1 MDNFS
6 DLQKDIDSAIYSA
19 YQFGNVTGAPQNTTF
34 NGDVAA
40 QMLKENIKTT
50 PSLVSTSGGVPSVYG
65 DSQMNL
71 TFERYYM
78 HPNFSRLG
86 YSPWRDNDRLYNE
99 NSSWM
104 SNLGRSAKAMGH
116 IAMESFA
123 SNKPFISTLD
133 LFDPLNYDEESAGS
147 ISRMMKLGYDTSG
160 GFGAFTNNFL
170 LNTGITLGIAGS
182 AIIEEAVIAATAGLL
197 SSSGIGLAPGA
208 GLLATGTAL
217 NVGKFVRNI
226 NKVFNANETIFKL
239 ARNADEVKSIYDF
252 SKIGKALDGP
262 VANFFNPLSNT
273 ATLLKNYPETFKG
286 LNALGKTAT
295 SFGAFYADVRA
306 AARVLNE
313 AQMEGGLVINQMVE
327 DGIRKEY
334 DATGQYPTEEKI
346 AGIRAAAEN
355 AAFATTMINL
365 PLIFFSNKV
374 GLDNIIKQLPKGTG
388 LLSALDEVNQ
398 FGSISKIKGQG
409 YKYLSTPLQKV
420 SAGLRPT
427 EIGKSF
433 LNYTRY
439 NFAEAIQENLQE
451 ATSAGVI
458 NYYTKLFE
466 NPMIDQHMLL
476 KESVALG
483 LGEQFT
489 AQGLETFFSGFL
501 TGGLMGGMGKLA
513 NLGLTA
519 GQRIYDPEKFK
530 AYQEEKEK
538 LKLGFEESAN
548 FLDKNFLDL
557 GRGYA
562 DILNPNAVNAAQQS
576 AANKTMNAASQT
588 GNVKLSKDAQ
598 RLSIFEHV
606 SNAIKGGFYNNL
618 VDDYRSQLELDD
630 KSLAEAFGKDITE
643 VPQLRSDIAKAISG
657 AESIKKLH
665 DKYNFVN
672 PVSLKGVDKKDPM
685 YAKLLAK
692 KNAIE
697 TVRKMLIMAEDTIM
711 DGTARKSK
719 MLESMMTMLPEFGE
733 IDSDDVLVLVDSF
746 RLNGYKIDQLIQEIE
761 LAKSTQSS
769 PTTTPEDREKAK
781 VKENYLKQKIAA
793 LQELAKKF
801 DSFRTK
807 IKSNTEFTDEER
819 QNLLNDYKLYID
831 LLNKNPERKSSVVK
845 TENINESLNYIL
857 DYISLESENE
867 LLTSIISVLQDPQG
881 FATTVNDTTDYLEKI
896 LNDASF
902 VANMVNR
909 GVSLLE
915 HNALYNFMFS
925 TYGVFINEYEDGS
938 VDFIKPSA
946 DVTDSVIPV
955 DRLSDEYDELLNAFY
970 DKKVALSKVD
980 KETEKLKEKKK
991 KAAEQLSK
999 DKKDFERIKDKIR
1012 KSNSGLSD
1020 EAVEALAKSIFNSP
1034 LRFSFVSAIDKF
1046 DKLAQNIEN
1055 AASTPTTKEEIEE
1068 ALELLNNAKF
1078 KIVKD
1083 PDTKRSY
1090 YVQVDEEGNP
1100 IDGTLEWIRVT
1111 SLYRTKEFA
1120 TEKFSHRGNIIDG
1133 LLRTLIGDKTIS
1145 KEKFKEAYSQLQKEN
1160 PEAFEFTDANLD
1172 TLRSV
1177 LENFISNIEAQGYTL
1192 RADIPTLWGK
1202 IDGQFVAGTPDIL
1215 AINDKG
1221 EALLID
1227 LKTSSSDRRKA
1238 YAMEAALKKIAG
1250 DKYDLVKEKI
1260 IENQNKIVSK
1270 DKNLRDDPEV
1280 GEIITNFLSIEENG
1294 IKPYFDVKSIFFYR
1308 DSDENQL
1315 NSYADLLEQR
1325 TGIKVTGLFILPLTI
1340 QDSNKTKA
1348 YTKIEASVDSSSGTK
1363 RLALKV
1369 GRKQPPIPKAEE
1381 EIKSEEGL
1389 AEEEKKKEEVSE
1401 EEVKKPVDA
1410 SLLSLEERIELINNT
1425 IGILEK
1431 RKERGEQSIT
1441 NVENTLEYL
1450 NELLDETSELGFE
1463 EVKKILNTIKTLEE
1477 AISSNSARKSKRG
1490 QNITL
1495 SIEEYKKQFRTEKQ
1509 LFNDIANRI
1518 KYLKEDLEQLKK
1530 IDKDL
1535 SDQINYYRNMIA
1547 NKNFETLSFE
1557 EIEEKIETINKKK
1570 SVLEKIIASLVKAIK
1585 QSVFYLKEYVRI
1597 TTKAINDLE
1606 IFKKNTN
1613 FKRLNTE
1620 ELRKLIDAEDSSATT
1635 EYDKLRK
1642 QADELEKAIENNLD
1656 SIEIVEGA
1664 KQKEKERLDD
1674 LYNVVQKYNNQIR
1687 YLNNLLA
1694 VLYPDLYKI
1703 KLEKAAPSKP
1713 TREQRAPETKKA
1725 PTPTA
1730 KPSAQKTEARLEDA
1744 KKEKEETQKRT
1755 AKPKKEKPAPV
1766 SDIEAKRKKFGLQNV
1781 KGLFEPA
1788 QGAAYF
1794 RVILKGDNFDILA
1807 FFEKGQWSIFPKQ
1820 SNGEFQASDPKTGN
1834 ALVLSPEKR
1843 KEVVEKYAPKELI
1856 DLLEAADKVKGL
1868 DQQDKFMEG
1877 DIKNYLDLYKKE
1889 NLEYKL
1895 DQAKQSLQ
1903 IYESPNYPNK
1913 DAQERIVKDQ
1923 KETIAKLERELAA
1936 LKETPTGT
1944 NVDAKIDDIEKTRQE
1959 ELKENQRQYDVSK
1972 RTNLKGIETFKQ
1984 KLIDNPNGLE
1994 ALDGTYQ
2001 FNIDDR
2007 QKSLDKLEKELPI
2020 NIDRINAISDAKYV
2034 DAVNKGEM
2042 TKEQAMQALE
2052 KVGRKDSDAYKQLA
2066 ALKEP
2071 VATETATQT
2080 NTSSIGNVSSIK
2092 LDTTYPIYKD
2102 NKQVGSVTVTS
2113 VNGIPV
2119 FVFNNTKGSV
2129 SKPSEITTL
2138 SNNFFNANPG
2148 LFEYWYNTL
2157 LNEDNRQAVSL
2168 YKTATSPEQKEMFV
2182 ARFGISKSVFDKNKN
2197 LLDNIIKPTEDF
2209 LEFFVGKLIYGTP
2222 GIGKTR
2228 LVQEYNSRPESE
2240 RKYTLIDVDDLLLNR
2255 LAEINKTKNFAGDL
2269 EFTNENIF
2277 AIINAFNKKVGY
2289 ENLDSLVYNPV
2300 LNQINQGKNE
2310 KNTNK
2315 IYVTG
2320 SKRFIKDADIAVL
2333 SEQRSDILRNR
2344 ILTGETDVAKYIAA
2358 ENEFDKKVIVLTEG
2372 QTFSD
2377 VLLKGADVVEA
2388 EAAFYRLKMNLF
2400 NRIIF
2405 DESLLTNLITELSG
2419 VNVSSLNSNE
2429 IIELFSK
2436 ILTKESPF
2444 YSEFSSLRD
2453 NLDTKATE
2461 LFNYFESFYNSERTT
2476 VSDKNQFLRKVIN
2489 TLANVSLGTVS
2500 ITDLNNPLT
2509 NFIVLEKIVGD
2520 NLNYFVFSAI
2530 GAEPQLKSQSISSFV
2545 DSVSKNKNK
2554 ILSFKQESA
2563 GEGEKIDTPS
2573 GSGKDMDNLPEVDAK
2588 AIFNKPCT
2596 PNNPKS

>member
-466 NPMIDQHMLL
+466 NPMIDQYMLL

-1703 KLEKAAPSKP
+1703 KLEKAPPSKP
-1713 TREQRAPETKKA
+1713 AREQRAPGTKKA

-1744 KKEKEETQKRT
+1744 KKEKAETEKRT

-1766 SDIEAKRKKFGLQNV
+1766 SDKKANVEKRRQEVNNEFEKLNEEISKIENDEINESEKLIQNLLKKYNVTLPENIRIANWSVQELINGKWISFDIKSKGGQEAFFGKENWENIVKAKKEFDIEFKKIEEPNLEKINIIEQKQRDLLSTADGLELRRAWSLGLIEEPNIVGLDSENFVEKETVFVEGKLVEKENYIGYYYLPNTKEGEDWTEEV
-1781 KGLFEPA
+1781 KGKTKQE
-1788 QGAAYF
+1788 
-1794 RVILKGDNFDILA
+1794 VI
-1807 FFEKGQWSIFPKQ
+1807 
-1820 SNGEFQASDPKTGN
+1820 
-1834 ALVLSPEKR
+1834 
-1843 KEVVEKYAPKELI
+1843 
-1856 DLLEAADKVKGL
+1856 DK
-1868 DQQDKFMEG
+1868 
-1877 DIKNYLDLYKKE
+1877 
-1889 NLEYKL
+1889 
-1895 DQAKQSLQ
+1895 
-1903 IYESPNYPNK
+1903 
-1913 DAQERIVKDQ
+1913 
-1923 KETIAKLERELAA
+1923 
-1936 LKETPTGT
+1936 
-1944 NVDAKIDDIEKTRQE
+1944 
-1959 ELKENQRQYDVSK
+1959 
-1972 RTNLKGIETFKQ
+1972 
-1984 KLIDNPNGLE
+1984 
-1994 ALDGTYQ
+1994 
-2001 FNIDDR
+2001 
-2007 QKSLDKLEKELPI
+2007 
-2020 NIDRINAISDAKYV
+2020 INAKYS
-2034 DAVNKGEM
+2034 AEL
-2042 TKEQAMQALE
+2042 TALE
-2052 KVGRKDSDAYKQLA
+2052 G
-2066 ALKEP
+2066 EGT
-2071 VATETATQT
+2071 TETATQT

-2119 FVFNNTKGSV
+2119 FVFNSTKGSV

-2197 LLDNIIKPTEDF
+2197 LLDNIIDPTEDF

-2476 VSDKNQFLRKVIN
+2476 VSDKNQFLRKVID

>member
-466 NPMIDQHMLL
+466 NPMIDQYMLL

-1744 KKEKEETQKRT
+1744 KKEKAETEKRT

-1766 SDIEAKRKKFGLQNV
+1766 SDKKANVEKRRQEVNNEFEKLNEEISKIENDEINESEKLIQNLLKKYNVTLPENIRIANWSVQELINGKWISFDIKSKGGQEAFFGKENWENIVKAKKEFDIEFKKIEEPNLEKINIIEQKQRDLLSTADGLELRRAWSLGLIEEPNIVGLDSENFVEKETVFVEGKLVEKENYIGYYYLPNTKEGEDWTEEV
-1781 KGLFEPA
+1781 KGKTKQE
-1788 QGAAYF
+1788 
-1794 RVILKGDNFDILA
+1794 VI
-1807 FFEKGQWSIFPKQ
+1807 
-1820 SNGEFQASDPKTGN
+1820 
-1834 ALVLSPEKR
+1834 
-1843 KEVVEKYAPKELI
+1843 
-1856 DLLEAADKVKGL
+1856 DK
-1868 DQQDKFMEG
+1868 
-1877 DIKNYLDLYKKE
+1877 
-1889 NLEYKL
+1889 
-1895 DQAKQSLQ
+1895 
-1903 IYESPNYPNK
+1903 
-1913 DAQERIVKDQ
+1913 
-1923 KETIAKLERELAA
+1923 
-1936 LKETPTGT
+1936 
-1944 NVDAKIDDIEKTRQE
+1944 
-1959 ELKENQRQYDVSK
+1959 
-1972 RTNLKGIETFKQ
+1972 
-1984 KLIDNPNGLE
+1984 
-1994 ALDGTYQ
+1994 
-2001 FNIDDR
+2001 
-2007 QKSLDKLEKELPI
+2007 
-2020 NIDRINAISDAKYV
+2020 INAKYS
-2034 DAVNKGEM
+2034 AEL
-2042 TKEQAMQALE
+2042 TALE
-2052 KVGRKDSDAYKQLA
+2052 G
-2066 ALKEP
+2066 EGT
-2071 VATETATQT
+2071 TETATQT

-2119 FVFNNTKGSV
+2119 FVFNSTKGSV

-2476 VSDKNQFLRKVIN
+2476 VSDKNQFLRKVID